1 MIFAEMSE
9 DMPIEALNVSLNY
22 VYHSSGAC
30 CFFYIIISSKLLG
43 DTLHAGF

>member
-22 VYHSSGAC
+22 VPLESTQLKS
-30 CFFYIIISSKLLG
+30 
-43 DTLHAGF
+43 LHEEYRLAIY

>member
-22 VYHSSGAC
+22 VPLASTTAQKPAWRVSPSNLLE
-30 CFFYIIISSKLLG
+30 III
-43 DTLHAGF
+43 